1 MNMNKHFKILICGIL
16 LFSLVQILQHYLTFE
31 DWIYG
36 ILTGLTVGIMV
47 IGLVKTYKL
56 KKAS

>member
-1 MNMNKHFKILICGIL
+1 MKKRFKILICGIL